1 MLQFNDLLQRKTYE
15 KKIPHRWSAK
25 ESLAPEKGTARNL
38 LSVGFERRILDDNLI
53 VQIFLECRAIRQEK
67 KLINK
72 KQQQPQ
78 SRVAY
83 VTGEEINEHA
93 QRLYKPESQTSS
105 SPSGPWVTSPAVA
118 QTRALPH

>member
-1 MLQFNDLLQRKTYE
+1 MLNLKGGYWTIIILSKFFSNAEPYSRK
-15 KKIPHRWSAK
+15 KR
-25 ESLAPEKGTARNL
+25 
-38 LSVGFERRILDDNLI
+38 
-53 VQIFLECRAIRQEK
+53 
-67 KLINK
+67 LINK

-118 QTRALPH
+118 QARALLH